1 MTIGIL
7 GGGQLAR
14 MLILAG
20 VPLGMRFRVLDPDP
34 DCPAASL
41 AEMVIGEYDDDEALA
56 EFARGVD
63 VVTYEF
69 ENVPAHTAQ
78 WLTAHVPVFP
88 PAGALATAQDRLSE
102 KRLFRELGIGT
113 PEFEPVDTVEQF
125 RAAISRLGLPCVLKT
140 RRFGYDG
147 KGQFVLRE
155 PGDIDKAWAALGAPR
170 GPEAHLILEA
180 FVPFA
185 YEVSML
191 GIRARDGAA
200 AFYLPVENFHSC
212 GILSRSLA
220 PAQRFTR
227 EAQGAYEQAS
237 RRVLERLDYV
247 GVLAI
252 EFFEM
257 SDGSFLANEMAPRVH
272 NSGHWTIEG
281 AACSQFESHIRA
293 VAGLPLGST
302 QSRGV
307 SVMYNIVGAHP
318 PRAELLAIPGVH
330 LHDYGKSARAA
341 RKLGHVTLCADSAE
355 ALAEPC
361 RRVEALLTTSGS
373 RP

>member
-20 VPLGMRFRVLDPDP
+20 YPLGLSFRVLDPDP
-34 DCPAASL
+34 DCPAAPL
-41 AEMVIGEYDDDEALA
+41 AELIVGEYDDDESLA
-56 EFARGVD
+56 EFSRGVE

-113 PEFEPVDTVEQF
+113 PEFEPVDTEEQF
-125 RAAISRLGLPCVLKT
+125 RVAVQRLGLPCVLKT

-147 KGQFVLRE
+147 KGQYVLRE
-155 PGDIDKAWAALGAPR
+155 TGDIDKAWAALGAPR

-180 FVPFA
+180 FVSFA
-185 YEVSML
+185 REVSML
-191 GIRARDGAA
+191 GVRARDGAV
-200 AFYLPVENFHSC
+200 AFYLPVDNLHVN
-212 GILSRSLA
+212 GILTRSLA
-220 PAQRFTR
+220 PAPGLTPEKQR
-227 EAQGAYEQAS
+227 AYEHAS
-237 RRVLERLDYV
+237 RRVLEHLNYV

-257 SDGSFLANEMAPRVH
+257 PDGSFLANEMAPRVH
-272 NSGHWTIEG
+272 NSGHWSIEG
-281 AACSQFESHIRA
+281 AECSQFENHIRA
-293 VAGLPLGST
+293 VAGLPLGHT
-302 QSRGV
+302 AGHGD

-318 PRAELLAIPGVH
+318 PRSELLAIPGVH
-330 LHDYGKSARAA
+330 LHDYGKSARPS
-341 RKLGHVTLCADSAE
+341 RKLGHVTLCNSNAE
-355 ALAEPC
+355 KLIEAGERVATILA
-361 RRVEALLTTSGS
+361 AAGS

>member
-20 VPLGMRFRVLDPDP
+20 YPLGLSFRVLDPDP
-34 DCPAASL
+34 DCPAAPL
-41 AEMVIGEYDDDEALA
+41 AELIVGEYDDDESLT
-56 EFARGVD
+56 EFSRGVD

-88 PAGALATAQDRLSE
+88 PANALATAQDRLSE

-113 PEFEPVDTVEQF
+113 PEFEPVDTAEQF
-125 RAAISRLGLPCVLKT
+125 RAAVARLGLPCVLKT

-147 KGQFVLRE
+147 KGQFVLRA
-155 PGDIDKAWAALGAPR
+155 PDDVDRVWTALGAPR

-185 YEVSML
+185 REVSML
-191 GIRARDGAA
+191 GVRARDGATA
-200 AFYLPVENFHSC
+200 IYPVVENVHSH
-212 GILSRSLA
+212 GILSRSIAPAPGLA
-220 PAQRFTR
+220 PA
-227 EAQGAYEQAS
+227 AQAAYETSA
-237 RRVLERLDYV
+237 RRVLERLDHV

-257 SDGSFLANEMAPRVH
+257 PDGSFLANEMAPRVH

-281 AACSQFESHIRA
+281 AECSQFENHIRA

-302 QSRGV
+302 ESRGD

-330 LHDYGKSARAA
+330 LHDYGKSARPS
-341 RKLGHVTLCADSAE
+341 RKLGHVTICSANAE
-355 ALAEPC
+355 TLKQAGERVAAILA
-361 RRVEALLTTSGS
+361 ASGS